1 MNKLFH
7 FNIVSALRRALGIKQ
22 DSREEAQQLPAQAA
36 KQEAALSPAA
46 VQLDPP
52 VSAATGEEAKNL
64 LVWMIERDRYGVRGR
79 ALCTMLEV
87 YESDA
92 VNLCEGIQ
100 GYVLNTPNGESVVV
114 EGRSGGLVG
123 YSLETVLD
131 GIRDMSISD
140 LIRQIDSAKKEF
152 ERMQQQELSTAMF
165 WAALK
170 MGDEEQPPASEFD

>member
-1 MNKLFH
+1 M
-7 FNIVSALRRALGIKQ
+7 KQ
-22 DSREEAQQLPAQAA
+22 DSGEESQQQPGQAFKQEPAQ
-36 KQEAALSPAA
+36 SPAA

-52 VSAATGEEAKNL
+52 VSAVTSEEAKNL

-92 VNLCEGIQ
+92 VDLCEGIQ

-123 YSLETVLD
+123 YSLEAVLD
-131 GIRDMSISD
+131 GIRDMSRND

-152 ERMQQQELSTAMF
+152 DRMQQQELSTAMF

-170 MGDEEQPPASEFD
+170 MSDEEQPPATEFD